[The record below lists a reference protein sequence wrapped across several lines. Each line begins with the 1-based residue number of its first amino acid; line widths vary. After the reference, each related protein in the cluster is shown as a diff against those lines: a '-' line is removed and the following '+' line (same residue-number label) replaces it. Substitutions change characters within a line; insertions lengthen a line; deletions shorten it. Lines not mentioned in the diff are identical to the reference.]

1 MYLKPCSA
9 NQCLLQS
16 VLCMTRHNFHAIF
29 FNILYITI
37 LLVPSQVLLAQQGF
51 HLTGIPFWLVIDFQK
66 SVSRFYP
73 SVKGN
78 SACIA

>member
-37 LLVPSQVLLAQQGF
+37 YVGAKSGVAGTAGISPYRDSVLVS
-51 HLTGIPFWLVIDFQK
+51 D
-66 SVSRFYP
+66 
-73 SVKGN
+73 
-78 SACIA
+78 